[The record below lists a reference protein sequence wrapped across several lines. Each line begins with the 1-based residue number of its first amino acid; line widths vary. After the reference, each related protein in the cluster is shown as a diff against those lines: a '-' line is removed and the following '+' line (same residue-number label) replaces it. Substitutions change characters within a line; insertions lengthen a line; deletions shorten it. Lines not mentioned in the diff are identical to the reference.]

1 MEFILGLPLLFSFI
15 LLYNKGKAP
24 VRILIMLQVLSI
36 FTQFLVARH
45 IKYESITTFW
55 NILFINLNIF
65 LIILP
70 WSSFK
75 INNIFLKNKN
85 KFQFFKKILYKFLF
99 IHILINTVI
108 LVIILIFIPDIS
120 AFKSAG
126 AFVDLYEQIPYFAN
140 VFRYAFTSQNLG
152 YLAIPICFYHLG
164 KSEVKKSRNALIYAS
179 SSLISGFAFYSR
191 AQIFT
196 FTVVFIVYFFLVK
209 RTLPLN
215 LQRKTYSIL
224 KKVSFLLISLF
235 LIITVVRFSAMDYY
249 GDRIPEESIIKDPIV
264 YSLVDYAS
272 QGYSNGINQLENYSK
287 KKNLKGEQM
296 FRDVYQVLNFFGI
309 LTWDAENYQDR
320 VDKAYNY
327 DSGAFHAYTTHLV
340 FNFGY
345 VLTLLIS
352 LIYCFFISF
361 KLKNRSDISLET
373 MYVLALLL
381 IIPIVSI
388 FYSGFGLLFFPLLF
402 LLFANSLFF
411 IKLK

>member
-15 LLYNKGKAP
+15 LLYNKGKTP

-45 IKYESITTFW
+45 SKYESITTFW

-99 IHILINTVI
+99 IHILINTVL

-120 AFKSAG
+120 DFKAAG

-140 VFRYAFTSQNLG
+140 VFRYAFISQNLG

-164 KSEVKKSRNALIYAS
+164 KSEVKKSRTALIYAS
-179 SSLISGFAFYSR
+179 SSLLSGFAFYSR

-215 LQRKTYSIL
+215 FQRKTSSIL

-264 YSLVDYAS
+264 YSLVDYVS

-327 DSGAFHAYTTHLV
+327 DSGAFHAYTSHLV

-352 LIYCFFISF
+352 LIYYFFISF
-361 KLKNRSDISLET
+361 KLKNRSDISMET
-373 MYVLALLL
+373 MYVLTLLL

-388 FYSGFGLLFFPLLF
+388 FYSGFGLLYFPLLF
-402 LLFANSLFF
+402 LLFTNSLFF